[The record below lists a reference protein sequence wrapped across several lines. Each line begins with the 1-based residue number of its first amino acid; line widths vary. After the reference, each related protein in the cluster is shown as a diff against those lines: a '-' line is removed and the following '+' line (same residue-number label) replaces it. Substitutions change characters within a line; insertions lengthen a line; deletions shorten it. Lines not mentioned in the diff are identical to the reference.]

1 MPANRIIEKEKVG
14 VYANA
19 LLEAASNKGGQDE
32 ALRVRDELENLA
44 AIIRGN
50 AELTESFVDTS
61 MSAADREKLARGVF
75 KDASEIV
82 VSVLAVM
89 ASRADIKL
97 FNRVCSEYARL
108 VGEKFN
114 VTIVDVTTAVELDD
128 HLREVITKKAS
139 GDFGTSVVLREHID
153 KSILGG
159 VLLSANGCRLNA
171 SVRWQLDNA
180 RIALKNS

>member
-1 MPANRIIEKEKVG
+1 MPANRLIEKEKVG

-19 LLEAASNKGGQDE
+19 LLEAASNKGGQEE
-32 ALRVRDELENLA
+32 ALRVRDELEQLA
-44 AIIRGN
+44 AIVRGN
-50 AELTESFVDTS
+50 AELTETFCDT
-61 MSAADREKLARGVF
+61 ALDATQREQLARNVF
-75 KDASEIV
+75 KDASDII
-82 VSVLAVM
+82 VSVLAIM
-89 ASRADIKL
+89 ASRGDIKL
-97 FNRVCSEYARL
+97 FTRVCGAYAKL
-108 VGEKFN
+108 ASEKFN

-128 HLREVITKKAS
+128 HLREVISNKAS
-139 GDFGTSVVLREHID
+139 KDFGTSVVLREHID